1 MGDFANGLVIAILV
15 VAAVVFL
22 VLWIQALRGIYSSP
36 MGPFSRILW
45 TIVVTL
51 TIPGGILLWFIFG
64 PRSAGDKR
72 ALARQRRW
80 SRERQVNTT
89 VDTEALTADAA

>member
-22 VLWIQALRGIYSSP
+22 VLWIQALRGIFSSP
-36 MGPFSRILW
+36 MGPISRILW
-45 TIVVTL
+45 TIVVTVAL
-51 TIPGGILLWFIFG
+51 PAGILLWFIFG
-64 PRSAGDKR
+64 PRTDGDKR

-89 VDTEALTADAA
+89 VDTDALASDAA